1 MSELNYKD
9 NYLSLVKALQM
20 GGTAG
25 LEALKSSRNTR
36 GLGRRL
42 DPNKY
47 VSNEEVEE
55 SSLSKRLLDKMDNVQ
70 KENES
75 MLAQLA
81 DVNVEQD
88 PVTGDLEKTSTFSKS
103 SGVSIDKAY
112 ETSFKLMDDLKSEF
126 GMTDEQAAGVVGN
139 FWHETGGFK
148 FMKEL
153 KPTVKGSKGGLAF
166 AQWTGD
172 RRDTFEQLLTDLG
185 NLPADSYEGNFAMI
199 TKEFDT
205 TEKSALN
212 KILNT
217 DTVVDAA
224 KATSNHYLR
233 PGKPQLNK
241 RISAAKD
248 ILQRYNEDRS
258 LR

>member
-1 MSELNYKD
+1 MSQLNYKN
-9 NYLSLVKALQM
+9 NYLSLVQAIQM

-25 LEALKSSRNTR
+25 LEALKSSRNAR

-42 DPNKY
+42 NPNKY
-47 VSNEEVEE
+47 VSDEEAEE
-55 SSLSKRLLDKMDNVQ
+55 SSLPKKILSKMDSVQ

-81 DVNVEQD
+81 DKET
-88 PVTGDLEKTSTFSKS
+88 PTFSKS

>member
-1 MSELNYKD
+1 MSELNYKI
-9 NYLSLVKALQM
+9 NYTNIIDALQM

-25 LEALKSSRNTR
+25 AAALKSSRITR
-36 GLGRRL
+36 GLGTKL
-42 DPNKY
+42 DTEKY
-47 VSNEEVEE
+47 VRDEEEKP
-55 SSLSKRLLDKMDNVQ
+55 SLQKRILDRMDAVK

-75 MLAQLA
+75 MAEKMKEFG
-81 DVNVEQD
+81 VEKD
-88 PVTGDLEKTSTFSKS
+88 PITGDLEETPTFSKS
-103 SGVSIDKAY
+103 SGVSVDKAY

-126 GMTDEQAAGVVGN
+126 GMTNEQAAGFVGN

-153 KPTVKGSKGGLAF
+153 KPTIKGSKGGLAF

-172 RRDTFEQLLTDLG
+172 RRDTFEQLLIDLG

-217 DTVVDAA
+217 DTVIDAA

-233 PGKPQLNK
+233 PGKPQLSK
-241 RISAAKD
+241 RIDAAED
-248 ILQRYNEDRS
+248 ILQRYKEDRS
-258 LR
+258 LK

>member
-1 MSELNYKD
+1 MSELNYKI
-9 NYLSLVKALQM
+9 NYTSIIDALQM
-20 GGTAG
+20 GGIAG
-25 LEALKSSRNTR
+25 AQALKSSRIAR
-36 GLGRRL
+36 GLGRKL
-42 DPNKY
+42 DTEKY
-47 VSNEEVEE
+47 VRDEEDKP
-55 SSLSKRLLDKMDNVQ
+55 SLQKRILDRMDEVK

-75 MLAQLA
+75 MAEKMKEFG
-81 DVNVEQD
+81 VEKD
-88 PVTGDLEKTSTFSKS
+88 PITGDLEETPTFSKS

-126 GMTDEQAAGVVGN
+126 GMTNEQAAGVVGN

-153 KPTVKGSKGGLAF
+153 KPTIKGSKGGLAF
-166 AQWTGD
+166 AQWTGE

-233 PGKPQLNK
+233 PGKPQLSK
-241 RISAAKD
+241 RIAAAED

-258 LR
+258 LK